1 MSATVAVVAIVG
13 RVGEP
18 RPVHCPECGRYLGGF
33 VAAPGLPAGAVWS
46 RYYCRTCQRWAWFD
60 AATGERKHD
69 GLTKRP
75 LP

>member
-1 MSATVAVVAIVG
+1 MSQAVAVVAIVG
-13 RVGEP
+13 RASEP
-18 RPVHCPECGRYLGGF
+18 RPVYCPDCKRYLTAF
-33 VAAPGLPAGAVWS
+33 LAVPGLPVGAVRS
-46 RYYCRTCQRWAWFD
+46 RIYCRTCQRWGWFD